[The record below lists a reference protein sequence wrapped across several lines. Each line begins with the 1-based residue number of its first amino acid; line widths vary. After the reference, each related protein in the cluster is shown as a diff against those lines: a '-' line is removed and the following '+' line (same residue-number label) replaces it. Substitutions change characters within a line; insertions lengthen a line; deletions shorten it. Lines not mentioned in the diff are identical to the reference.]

1 MRNENIMIRKL
12 GLDVYNYR
20 NEIYYERILYLVDYI
35 IIFRVKKE
43 NFFILII

>member
-20 NEIYYERILYLVDYI
+20 KEIYYERILYLVDYI